1 MKYRF
6 LFFPLMGLC
15 LAEPLFC
22 MESPVVDTNG
32 SRSSFDAS
40 NGILSKLNLPG
51 VTTWR
56 ASKYKVSPGQEYEAA
71 LEFSCEELIPG
82 AAASLQLVSLDA
94 SGREIGR
101 IADPARFQQV

>member
-6 LFFPLMGLC
+6 LFFSLMGLC
-15 LAEPLFC
+15 LAKPLFC
-22 MESPVVDTNG
+22 MESSVVNTNG

-56 ASKYKVSPGQEYEAA
+56 ACKQKVNPGQEYEAA

-82 AAASLQLVSLDA
+82 AAASLQLV
-94 SGREIGR
+94 
-101 IADPARFQQV
+101 